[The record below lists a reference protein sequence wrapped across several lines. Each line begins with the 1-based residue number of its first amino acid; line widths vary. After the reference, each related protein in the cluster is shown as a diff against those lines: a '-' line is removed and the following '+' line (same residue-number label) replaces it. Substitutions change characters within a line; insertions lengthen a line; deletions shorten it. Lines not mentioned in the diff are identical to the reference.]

1 MASAVSRN
9 TTEEMKEFL
18 LRKGICEEVAC
29 DFERNRV
36 SGQAFMELREEDL
49 KELVPMIGVR
59 TEIRRILK
67 ECREVSG
74 YSNNYSCINGT

>member
-1 MASAVSRN
+1 ML
-9 TTEEMKEFL
+9 K
-18 LRKGICEEVAC
+18 KGICEEVAC

-74 YSNNYSCINGT
+74 YSNITTVILRWCTCVGGGGKGYDS